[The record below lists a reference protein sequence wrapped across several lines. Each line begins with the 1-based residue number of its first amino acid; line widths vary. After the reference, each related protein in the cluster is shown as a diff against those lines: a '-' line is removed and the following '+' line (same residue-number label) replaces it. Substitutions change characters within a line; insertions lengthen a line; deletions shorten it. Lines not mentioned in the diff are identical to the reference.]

1 MTEATENHILTIIL
15 SFNIPH
21 KDHLIAYS
29 KHLIVQVI
37 VIFIVLFCFNR
48 ELILDSIP

>member
-1 MTEATENHILTIIL
+1 MTEATKNHILTITL
-15 SFNIPH
+15 SFNLSH

-29 KHLIVQVI
+29 KHLIVQAI

-48 ELILDSIP
+48 ELTLGSIP